1 MIIINTKKLLSLL
14 FAGTLCCLAAK
25 PTTALASDAT
35 SVRLS
40 GASRYETCMEIS
52 KYGWTSSDYVIIATG
67 ENYPDAL
74 CAAPLAKSKNAPI
87 ILTTKDSLNNSVV
100 AELQRLNVKKAF
112 LIGGTGVLS
121 ENIVTQLNALNI
133 NPTRLAGIDRYET
146 SLKIAEYLGTDNGL
160 AVATGDNFPDALSF
174 APIAAKK
181 GLPILLSSR
190 NALDSKVADFIKNK
204 SIPVSYVIGGT
215 GALSDNILS
224 SLPNSKR
231 LSGMDRYETN
241 INVIKEFEKELDF
254 NSVFLATGNNFPD
267 ALSGSALAPKFNAPI
282 VLTDSSLSEIS
293 KIYTRTK
300 AVNKVYLLGGTG
312 VINSE
317 TEADFL
323 LLPKDTNPLFRI
335 KVYNKYGYIDKTGKT
350 IIPANYFLAEP
361 FSEGLA
367 AVYQF
372 TQSNIKPGSIANPL
386 NYLMIK
392 CGIIDK
398 TGRQILA
405 PTYDHIGSF
414 NDGIALA
421 YNFVNG
427 TQKWSILN
435 RQGKVVKEL
444 DQNVIELFSK
454 DGMICIETGS
464 APNIKHG
471 FLDKTGK
478 EVVPPIYEF
487 VENFS
492 AGLAPV
498 SLNDKYGYIN
508 KTGAVVVPI
517 KYECTQNLS
526 DGYGKIF
533 LNYKVGIIDS
543 YCREIVPISYEN
555 AFYAGED
562 MFGVKTDNGF
572 WGFLNKDRS
581 EVISPQYNLIGK
593 FSNGAA
599 PVLKENKWG
608 LVDKT
613 GKMVLD
619 FTYDDIQTCSNGL
632 FLVRS
637 GDVDTGK
644 YGFVNAA
651 GKIIAPPIYESTHII
666 QDYINPQ
673 AYYVPPFENGLA
685 LVTLN
690 GVDMYIDEAGNVVW
704 QATNQQ

>member
-1 MIIINTKKLLSLL
+1 VIIINTKKLLSLL

-282 VLTDSSLSEIS
+282 VLTDISLPEVTNSYI
-293 KIYTRTK
+293 RTK
-300 AVNKVYLLGGTG
+300 AINKVYLLGGTG
-312 VINSE
+312 VISAG

-323 LLPKDTNPLFRI
+323 LLPKDTNPLFQI
-335 KVYNKYGYIDKTGKT
+335 EIGDKYGFIDKTGKT
-350 IIPANYFLAEP
+350 IIAPKYYFCNP

-367 AVYQF
+367 VFYTPKLQ
-372 TQSNIKPGSIANPL
+372 TLQIPSIIKPMDDASSML
-386 NYLMIK
+386 
-392 CGIIDK
+392 CGIVDK
-398 TGRQILA
+398 TGKEILP
-405 PTYDHIGSF
+405 PTYNYISSF
-414 NDGIALA
+414 DSGIAIA
-421 YNFVNG
+421 FNVVDGVKN
-427 TQKWSILN
+427 WSILN
-435 RQGKVVKEL
+435 RQGQVISNLNRDILL
-444 DQNVIELFSK
+444 DYFHE
-454 DGMICIETGS
+454 GMIISMSGS
-464 APNIKHG
+464 FSNMKFGLI
-471 FLDKTGK
+471 DKTGK
-478 EVVPPIYEF
+478 ELLAPTYDSIGMF
-487 VENFS
+487 WN
-492 AGLAPV
+492 GLAPV
-498 SLNDKYGYIN
+498 SLNKKWGYID
-508 KTGAVVVPI
+508 KTGAVVIPL
-517 KYECTQNLS
+517 KYDSTSELFGN
-526 DGYGKIF
+526 YGEVS
-533 LNYKVGIIDS
+533 LNGKSGAIDR
-543 YCREIVPISYEN
+543 YGREIVPLKYDEVI
-555 AFYAGED
+555 YAGED
-562 MFGVKTDNGF
+562 MFKVISNGLFGVVN
-572 WGFLNKDRS
+572 NKGV
-581 EVISPQYNLIGK
+581 EVIPPKYTAIRDFTGGAVPVTKDSNLQY
-593 FSNGAA
+593 A
-599 PVLKENKWG
+599 KWG

-613 GKMVLD
+613 GKEITD
-619 FTYDDIQTCSNGL
+619 FSYDYMSSAFNGL
-632 FLVRS
+632 FVVRTGAEFS
-637 GDVDTGK
+637 GLYGYIDATGK
-644 YGFVNAA
+644 TVIPQIYNYA
-651 GKIIAPPIYESTHII
+651 GEFF
-666 QDYINPQ
+666 D
-673 AYYVPPFENGLA
+673 GLA
-685 LVTLN
+685 SVKLN
-690 GVDMYIDEAGNVVW
+690 GVNMYINESGTVVW
-704 QATNQQ
+704 QSIN